1 MQRIKTKT
9 GWVFALFAVLLLGIQ
24 SFSNSKTNN
33 DIDSIFQK
41 LDRLSATIDR
51 RSVQN
56 SKIDDQITDLSQ
68 QLADLKTSLAS
79 STLGVRSVEEPQEV
93 NLQRD
98 GLLQQNLNLQNEL
111 LRLRNRLD
119 DVAWLEAQQLEQA
132 QQSGSTE
139 LVREQIVE
147 LQGDLA
153 RIDELEKLVDLGDEA
168 LGIFLN
174 ELAIEIAIQQDNG
187 IDVENRQYV
196 LEALG
201 SARDHIASQI
211 SADQLAI
218 IDEYIVGER
227 FRTFVLAP

>member
-41 LDRLSATIDR
+41 LDHLSATIDR
-51 RSVQN
+51 RNVQN
-56 SKIDDQITDLSQ
+56 SKIDDQITALSQ
-68 QLADLKTSLAS
+68 QLSDLKTSLAS
-79 STLGVRSVEEPQEV
+79 STLGVRSVEGPQEV

-168 LGIFLN
+168 LEIFLN

-196 LEALG
+196 LEALD
-201 SARDHIASQI
+201 SARDRIASQV